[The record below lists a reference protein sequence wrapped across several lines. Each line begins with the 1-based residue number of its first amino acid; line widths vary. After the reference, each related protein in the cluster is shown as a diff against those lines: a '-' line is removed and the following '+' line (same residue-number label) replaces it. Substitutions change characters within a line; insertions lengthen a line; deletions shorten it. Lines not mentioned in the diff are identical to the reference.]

1 MTQPLLPPDA
11 PFDLRG
17 PQVWLQALQ
26 KEHLPGL
33 LAVAQGDRATFAYA
47 TVEATEPSMAAYID
61 AAIAQRAAG
70 KGHAFAT
77 CLPTGEVHD
86 LGCGFGTVLPAL
98 ARRCPSARIV
108 GHEAALVPFCT
119 AWVVARLFGQG
130 RVEVR
135 WADLFE
141 ADLGRASAV
150 VCFLYPG
157 AMARLARHLPGRLPP
172 GARVVSLTF
181 AMPGWIPE
189 ATSRL
194 KDLWRSPVYVYRVG
208 G

>member
-1 MTQPLLPPDA
+1 MTVELL
-11 PFDLRG
+11 
-17 PQVWLQALQ
+17 
-26 KEHLPGL
+26 L
-33 LAVAQGDRATFAYA
+33 LAL
-47 TVEATEPSMAAYID
+47 
-61 AAIAQRAAG
+61 AAG
-70 KGHAFAT
+70 LAASVLYGAIRWGIGPHPSGAKAVRAV
-77 CLPTGEVHD
+77 CAALPTDLAGEVHD